1 MSIQESTN
9 EESKGGLLDSV
20 KAMLLTVI
28 SMGQTRLELL
38 STELEE
44 ERERVTVLL
53 VWTLITLFTA
63 AMTTVLLTI
72 LIIVACWDSYRLL
85 SIAIMLCVFI
95 AGLAMSWRI
104 LTLAMQNKP
113 RIFAA
118 TASELA
124 KDCDELSQRDE

>member
-1 MSIQESTN
+1 M
-9 EESKGGLLDSV
+9 DSV
-20 KAMLLTVI
+20 KTLLLTVI

-53 VWTLITLFTA
+53 VWTLFTLFTA
-63 AMTTVLLTI
+63 AMAIVLLTI

-95 AGLAMSWRI
+95 VGTAVSWRI
-104 LTLAMQNKP
+104 LSKAKQNKP
-113 RIFAA
+113 RIFAS
-118 TASELA
+118 TTSELA
-124 KDCDELSQRDE
+124 KDCDALGLNDE